1 MESSK
6 IVQYIFNFPQKQQT
20 KFLQFV
26 QSPFYN
32 QHQPTIQ
39 LLEYILSQIGKKKK
53 KLEKEYVFKKLYPN
67 KPYNEQ
73 RLFNLLSNLKK
84 LLNRFQAAIYLEENP
99 KMEALLCIETTYQN
113 QQFDLM
119 LNRAKQLEKNLEKKS
134 DQDEHYYYLKYRLDY
149 MLGYQKGIYADR
161 SNSAPLQKMMHQLDR
176 YYILE
181 KLRHSCHLVA
191 NSMLMNTQYDWSLL
205 DVIQNYIEQHQ
216 DLYRDDIAI
225 WMYRTVLRS
234 LRDSHNA
241 EHYEKMK
248 AYLHNQIDAFTVA
261 EQEHL
266 YLFSYNYCILQV
278 NRGNTAYLEELFS
291 LYQRG
296 LTSKLIYNNG
306 ILSEWDYKNIATL
319 GAKLK
324 KFEWTEWF
332 INNQRNKLAPT
343 HRENVYQYSLAYLHY
358 TKGKYREVLS
368 NLLHVQY
375 TDVQYHLSSSF
386 LLLRTYYKMKDTEAL
401 LSLIETFRIYVLRNK
416 QMTTDKKK
424 GYFNF
429 LKLVKKLVLL
439 KHDYHAYSKTE
450 LKKKLEELHH
460 QIDKTDNIIN
470 RAWLVEELVA

>member
-6 IVQYIFNFPQKQQT
+6 IIHYIFNFSPKQQT
-20 KFLQFV
+20 KFLHFV
-26 QSPFYN
+26 QSPYYN

-39 LLEYILSQIGKKKK
+39 LLEHILSQAEKKKK
-53 KLEKEYVFKKLYPN
+53 KLDKEYVFKKLYPG
-67 KPYNEQ
+67 KTYNEQ

-84 LLNRFQAAIYLEENP
+84 LLNRFLAVSYLEENP
-99 KMEALLCIETTYQN
+99 KMEALLTVETTHKH

-119 LNRAKQLEKNLEKKS
+119 LNRAKQLEKQLGKRSK
-134 DQDEHYYYLKYRLDY
+134 QDENYHYVRYRLDNV
-149 MLGYQKGIYADR
+149 LGYHRGVYADR
-161 SNSAPLQKMMHQLDR
+161 SNAAPLQKMMHQLDR

-181 KLRHSCHLVA
+181 KLSNSCHLVA
-191 NSMLMNTQYDWSLL
+191 NTMLMNTQYDWGLL
-205 DVIQNYIEQHQ
+205 DIIQNYIVENKE
-216 DLYRDDIAI
+216 LYQDDIAI
-225 WMYRTVLRS
+225 WMYQTVLKS
-234 LRDSHNA
+234 LQDSHNPA
-241 EHYEKMK
+241 HYEQMK
-248 AYLHNQIDAFTVA
+248 EYLHHHIDSFTQS

-278 NRGNTAYLEELFS
+278 NRGNAAYLEELFE

-296 LTSKLIYNNG
+296 LSSQLIYNNG

-319 GAKLK
+319 GAKLE

-332 INNQRNKLAPT
+332 INNQRTKLAPT
-343 HRENVYQYSLAYLHY
+343 HRENAYQYSLAYLHY

-401 LSLIETFRIYVLRNK
+401 LSLIETFRIYVLRNR
-416 QMTTDKKK
+416 QMTADKKK

-439 KHDYHAYSKTE
+439 KHDYHAYSKSE
-450 LKKKLEELHH
+450 LNKKLEELNS
-460 QIDKTDNIIN
+460 QINDTENLIN
-470 RAWLVEELVA
+470 RSWLVEELAA